1 MKTHRQT
8 GNNGGVSTATASQT
22 APAHPV
28 VNRPNV
34 TTVGFIVFLASD
46 LMFFAALFAM
56 YFTIRSVVPELWET
70 RTQTLDI
77 PYALGNTLILV
88 SSSFTCQ
95 IGVFAAERFRPRRT
109 GSLFNIA
116 QSGLL
121 QWFYSPFILGAIFV
135 SGHVMEYAT
144 SVSEGTAINP
154 DVYGSVFYLPTGCP
168 ASHVTIGL
176 ICLRLVIGRDYT
188 AKNFGH
194 HEA

>member
-1 MKTHRQT
+1 MKTHPET
-8 GNNGGVSTATASQT
+8 GNNGVVSTATASQT

-56 YFTIRSVVPELWET
+56 YFTVRSVVPELWEA
-70 RTQTLDI
+70 RTQILDI

-116 QSGLL
+116 KWGMVE
-121 QWFYSPFILGAIFV
+121 WFYLTFALGAIFV
-135 SGHVMEYAT
+135 SGQVMEYAT
-144 SVSEGTAINP
+144 LVSEGISISS
-154 DVYGSVFYLPTGCP
+154 DG
-168 ASHVTIGL
+168 
-176 ICLRLVIGRDYT
+176 
-188 AKNFGH
+188 
-194 HEA
+194 